1 MNNKNNNN
9 NNLTICYLIKSDD
22 KQTTN
27 FLFKKALDKI
37 KNNIDY
43 NLPEYEVEITPP
55 DLNCGS
61 ECLNINNKKIGITSI

>member
-1 MNNKNNNN
+1 MNNNNN

-22 KQTTN
+22 KETIN

-43 NLPEYEVEITPP
+43 NLPSYEAEVMPP

-61 ECLNINNKKIGITSI
+61 GQTTLYNQR